1 MGKLKASIARGVN
14 LFKRFNGR
22 SPEHVDKITV
32 KDYTEFVLIGPCME
46 IAYLA
51 DDGHGYRHKFRPRSR
66 PLLAVS
72 TDGKQLVLLKGNYEF
87 TDRGIV
93 DK

>member
-1 MGKLKASIARGVN
+1 MGRLKRSIAKGVN

-22 SPEHVDKITV
+22 NPEHIDTLRV
-32 KDYTEFVLIGPCME
+32 KDYNEFVLIGPCLE

-51 DDGHGYRHKFRPRSR
+51 DDGHGYRHKFRHSSR

-72 TDGKQLVLLKGNYEF
+72 TDGKQLVLLKGKYEF